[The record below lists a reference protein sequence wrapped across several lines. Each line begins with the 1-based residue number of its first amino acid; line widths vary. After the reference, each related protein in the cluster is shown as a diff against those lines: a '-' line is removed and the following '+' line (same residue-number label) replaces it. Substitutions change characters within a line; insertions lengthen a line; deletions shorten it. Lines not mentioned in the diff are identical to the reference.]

1 MRHECYFC
9 HIKTVE
15 NLLDKFQP
23 EEGIA
28 EKLVQLTNR
37 FLYENWEITNPDIA
51 TGIHRLARDILN
63 RQELY
68 KEEKYEANELL
79 LGTYD
84 VWKEMVMESD
94 NPFFTAAKLA
104 VIGNVLDYGAH
115 SIESDIVNQIN
126 TLSRKKLAIDETD
139 TLFEKINSA
148 GSILYLGDNAGEIV
162 FDRLFIETFGA
173 SDVTYVVRGK
183 PVINDVT
190 MEDAIQC
197 GIDKIC
203 RTISNGFDAPST
215 LPEYCSDEFLKIYN
229 QADLIIAKGQGN
241 FEGLMNSDHN
251 NLFFLLMA
259 KCNPMAELIGVDVG
273 DMIVWSNNR

>member
-1 MRHECYFC
+1 MRYECYFC

-23 EEGIA
+23 EAGIA
-28 EKLVQLTNR
+28 EKLVQSTNK
-37 FLYENWEITNPDIA
+37 FLDKNWDLTNPDIA
-51 TGIHRLARDILN
+51 TGIHRMARDILN

-68 KEEKYEANELL
+68 KEEKCEANELL
-79 LGTYD
+79 LGMYD
-84 VWKEMVMESD
+84 VWKEMVIESE

-126 TLSRKKLAIDETD
+126 TLSGKKLAIDETD
-139 TLFEKINSA
+139 TLFERINSA
-148 GSILYLGDNAGEIV
+148 RSILYLGDNAGEIV
-162 FDRLFIETFGA
+162 FDKLFIETFGP

-190 MEDAIQC
+190 MEDAKQC
-197 GIDKIC
+197 GMDKIC
-203 RTISNGFDAPST
+203 RIISNGFDAPST
-215 LPEYCSDEFLKIYN
+215 LPAYCSDEFVEGYN

-259 KCNPMAELIGVDVG
+259 KCKPMAELLKVNVG
-273 DMIVWSNNR
+273 DMIVWSGDG

>member
-15 NLLDKFQP
+15 NLLGKFQP
-23 EEGIA
+23 EAAIA

-68 KEEKYEANELL
+68 KEEKCEANELL
-79 LGTYD
+79 LGMYD
-84 VWKEMVMESD
+84 VWKGMVMESE
-94 NPFFTAAKLA
+94 NPFVAAAKLA

-126 TLSRKKLAIDETD
+126 TLSGKKLAIDETD
-139 TLFEKINSA
+139 TLFERIGSA

-162 FDRLFIETFGA
+162 FDRLFIETFGP

-190 MEDAIQC
+190 MEDAKQC
-197 GIDKIC
+197 GMDKIC
-203 RTISNGFDAPST
+203 RIISNGFDAPST
-215 LPEYCSDEFLKIYN
+215 LPAYCSNEFVERYN
-229 QADLIIAKGQGN
+229 KADLIIAKGQGN
-241 FEGLMNSDHN
+241 FEGLMNSGHN

-259 KCNPMAELIGVDVG
+259 KCKPMAELLNVNVG
-273 DMIVWSNNR
+273 DMIVWSGDR